1 MDYNYFISNP
11 LKINIL
17 NKSLEIEKT
26 YIILGDITDKIYKSI
41 LVVDKKELNSFY
53 GPQWENKLNIKL
65 FDSIGG
71 DIDIEKEYSDIFN
84 DDDIFELDFANVKI
98 NDDALTDSRDKKN
111 IIQNE
116 KKKTEYIRGV
126 SIYPFDSM
134 YIIKKKILSFT
145 GIQIYEQHF
154 MTPITYDIL
163 INNKNY

>member
-1 MDYNYFISNP
+1 MDYKYFISNP

-98 NDDALTDSRDKKN
+98 NDDALTDSRDKKKYN
-111 IIQNE
+111 PKRE
-116 KKKTEYIRGV
+116 
-126 SIYPFDSM
+126 
-134 YIIKKKILSFT
+134 
-145 GIQIYEQHF
+145 
-154 MTPITYDIL
+154 
-163 INNKNY
+163 